1 VSDDVLWE
9 IHGHAKA
16 RGKKELDSVIES
28 DAIVGRPTHT
38 IDRLIEEGDSVVVSG
53 SGGADLAAG
62 GRMEFVYCDV
72 LTFSGEEISRVES
85 YLVTL
90 GLDSEKLWPAEK

>member
-1 VSDDVLWE
+1 MPGWGQVLNTD
-9 IHGHAKA
+9 GHAKA

-28 DAIVGRPTHT
+28 DAIVGRPTH
-38 IDRLIEEGDSVVVSG
+38 
-53 SGGADLAAG
+53 
-62 GRMEFVYCDV
+62 
-72 LTFSGEEISRVES
+72 LTFSGDAISRVES